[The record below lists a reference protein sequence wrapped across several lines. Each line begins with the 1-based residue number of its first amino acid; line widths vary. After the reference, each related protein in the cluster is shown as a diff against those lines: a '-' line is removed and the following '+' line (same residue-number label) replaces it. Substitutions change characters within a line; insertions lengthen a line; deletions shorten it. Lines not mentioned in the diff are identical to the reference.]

1 MHAIVDA
8 EGRIAVGPAI
18 GAEPGDE
25 VFLERRGDEWVL
37 RVAKLP
43 MGLVR
48 DGERL
53 VHRGVNTES
62 AEEFLE
68 KLRNER
74 FDELSEGLPK

>member
-1 MHAIVDA
+1 MPK
-8 EGRIAVGPAI
+8 EELLSGGQF

-53 VHRGVNTES
+53 VHRGVSLIS
-62 AEEFLE
+62 AEESLE
-68 KLRNER
+68 ELRNER
-74 FDELSEGLPK
+74 FDQLSEGFPK

>member
-8 EGRIAVGPAI
+8 DRKIALTPEI

-53 VHRGVNTES
+53 VHRGVSTKS
-62 AEEFLE
+62 AEEVLE
-68 KLRNER
+68 ELRNER
-74 FDELSEGLPK
+74 FDQLSEGLPK